1 MASVRAL
8 SHYWF
13 SIQSDLF
20 PWLEEQLGELT
31 ENEQRLVTL
40 LDLIRIEN
48 FYCLQ
53 FAIYVGG
60 PRKSEMLLLVFLLPK
75 LNTTC
80 RQPGLYWTAWHVT
93 KNYGASPF

>member
-31 ENEQRLVTL
+31 ENEQRLVTTIGF
-40 LDLIRIEN
+40 DSN
-48 FYCLQ
+48 
-53 FAIYVGG
+53 
-60 PRKSEMLLLVFLLPK
+60 
-75 LNTTC
+75 
-80 RQPGLYWTAWHVT
+80 
-93 KNYGASPF
+93 